1 MWLFTI
7 HELQHASLPCP
18 SLSPGVCSNSY
29 PLSQWYHPTI
39 SASVAPFSSSVFPSI
54 RVFCNESALCI
65 RWPSIGASAS
75 ASVLPMNIWISTL
88 TLISFRIDWFD
99 LLPVQG
105 TLKIL
110 LQHHSSKPPILWCSA
125 SFMVQISHPYMA
137 TGKTI
142 DFTIWT
148 FISKWLPCFLIHC
161 LVLLIF
167 PGGSD
172 GKESVC
178 NARDLGSI
186 PGSGR
191 CPGEGNGNPLQYSYL
206 ENPMERGV

>member
-1 MWLFTI
+1 MPIESMIPSNHLILCCPFLLLSLSQHQGLLQWVSSLYQVAKDL
-7 HELQHASLPCP
+7 ELQLQHP
-18 SLSPGVCSNSY
+18 SKKYSG
-29 PLSQWYHPTI
+29 
-39 SASVAPFSSSVFPSI
+39 
-54 RVFCNESALCI
+54 
-65 RWPSIGASAS
+65 
-75 ASVLPMNIWISTL
+75 
-88 TLISFRIDWFD
+88 LISFRIDWFD

-148 FISKWLPCFLIHC
+148 FIGKWLPCFLIHC